1 MPSLDS
7 NCNNRD
13 YNFLVSVKNLK
24 SIYMQNVINFD
35 NTKNAFQSKTNSKLK
50 KAQFIFTIIDK
61 AWLVKIAKPTT
72 NFLLRT
78 SFPIA
83 PILKHTVFEQFCG
96 GETIVAC
103 QSTVDELFETGGVYS
118 ILDYSVEGKLNEKFF
133 DETLQS
139 MIEVCNHAKNSKT
152 IPFLVFKPTGLGR
165 FELFKKKSA
174 NIPLTQNEVS
184 EWDKIILRFNVLCET
199 VASTNHLKIMIDA
212 EESWLQNAVDHLTE
226 EMMVKYNK
234 QRAVIFTSVQMYRW
248 DRLSY
253 LEYLNS
259 FGYANNIK
267 IGVKLV
273 RGAYMEKE
281 RERAKNNGYRSPICP
296 EKKSTDENFNN
307 AISYVIKH
315 LEVFNIFVGTHNE
328 TSCLQL
334 INKMVNNGLTKSDSR
349 IWFGQLYGMSDNISF
364 NLAANG
370 YNTAKYIPFGSLKE
384 VIPYLFRRAEENTSV
399 GTQTSR
405 ELTLI
410 RQEIKRRKASRL

>member
-1 MPSLDS
+1 
-7 NCNNRD
+7 
-13 YNFLVSVKNLK
+13 
-24 SIYMQNVINFD
+24 MQNVINFD
-35 NTKNAFQSKTNSKLK
+35 NTKNAFQSKTNIKLK
-50 KAQFIFTIIDK
+50 KAQFIFTIISK

-72 NFLLRT
+72 NFLLRIC
-78 SFPIA
+78 FPIG

-96 GETIVAC
+96 GETILTC
-103 QSTVDELFETGGVYS
+103 QSTVNDLYKVGGVYS

-133 DETLQS
+133 NETLET
-139 MIEVCNHAKNSKT
+139 MLEVCGHAKNSKA

-165 FELFKKKSA
+165 TSIFEKKSS
-174 NIPLTQNEVS
+174 NILLTKNEQS
-184 EWDKIILRFNVLCET
+184 EWNRIISRFDVLCNT

-212 EESWLQNAVDHLTE
+212 EESWLQHAVDKVSE
-226 EMMVKYNK
+226 EMMLKYNK
-234 QRAVIFTSVQMYRW
+234 KRAVVFTTVQMYRW

-253 LEYLNS
+253 LAHLSS
-259 FGYANNIK
+259 FGYAKKIK
-267 IGVKLV
+267 VGVKLV

-281 RERAKNNGYRSPICP
+281 RERAKNNGYKSPICP
-296 EKKSTDENFNN
+296 EKKITDENFNN
-307 AISYVIKH
+307 AISYAIKH

-334 INKMVNNGLTKSDSR
+334 IDKMVHNGLNKSESR

-370 YNTAKYIPFGSLKE
+370 YNTAKYVPFGSLKE

-410 RQEIKRRKASRL
+410 RQEIRRRKASQL